1 MAAVGTHWNQAWK
14 RRGEEKN
21 LEKWRLEYL
30 WLQEKGT
37 RLEQKREEKIAR
49 IFFQK
54 IAEGKCKGED
64 LQNDNIPKLGEK
76 WNRMYEWILV
86 LMGYKDEM
94 VYGELKALRTDRIKY
109 VLYVAAGIGESSKPE
124 ERIRRRLRKENPRIP
139 GDSQRRKAKKE

>member
-1 MAAVGTHWNQAWK
+1 
-14 RRGEEKN
+14 
-21 LEKWRLEYL
+21 
-30 WLQEKGT
+30 
-37 RLEQKREEKIAR
+37 
-49 IFFQK
+49 
-54 IAEGKCKGED
+54 
-64 LQNDNIPKLGEK
+64 
-76 WNRMYEWILV
+76 MYEWILV